1 MTGFSTT
8 PAGGFEPG
16 GGVLSAAA
24 LARLAKPSAPV
35 SHPLPELA
43 AQSPAGKAAIVAWR
57 AAQHASWGEG
67 AEPGEAEHC
76 QAVIGGVPCLVA
88 GMEATPD
95 TPTLLYLHGG
105 GYCLGSPGVAL
116 PITARL
122 ARALRVVSV
131 DYRLAPEHP
140 YPAGLDD
147 AHAVFRELAE
157 AGPVAV
163 AGDSAG
169 ANLALTI
176 ALRAADPAPVAVVLL
191 CPHLDHAAPTARP
204 DGDLA
209 GHDPRLPRP
218 VPHEDPGVSPLRA
231 PDHQLASLPPTLIQ
245 TGTADP
251 FFGQAIRFA
260 RRGEHAASA
269 FSRCG

>member
-1 MTGFSTT
+1 M
-8 PAGGFEPG
+8 
-16 GGVLSAAA
+16 
-24 LARLAKPSAPV
+24 
-35 SHPLPELA
+35 
-43 AQSPAGKAAIVAWR
+43 
-57 AAQHASWGEG
+57 
-67 AEPGEAEHC
+67 
-76 QAVIGGVPCLVA
+76 
-88 GMEATPD
+88 
-95 TPTLLYLHGG
+95 
-105 GYCLGSPGVAL
+105 
-116 PITARL
+116 
-122 ARALRVVSV
+122 VSV

-191 CPHLDHAAPTARP
+191 CPHLDHAAPTARL

-218 VPHEDPGVSPLRA
+218 VPPEDPGVSPLRA

-251 FFGQAIRFA
+251 LFGQAIRFA